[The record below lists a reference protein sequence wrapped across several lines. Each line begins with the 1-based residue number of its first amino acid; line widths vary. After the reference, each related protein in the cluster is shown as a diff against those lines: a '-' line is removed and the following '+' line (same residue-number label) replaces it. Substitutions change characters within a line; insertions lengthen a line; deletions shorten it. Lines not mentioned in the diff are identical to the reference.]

1 MRSILAASALLSMLS
16 FSAAAFA
23 TQPVTDESASTS
35 LRSVSTGVIPAHVV
49 STQEVD
55 LSPAAAETLPYNAEV
70 VLTLNVDAKGNA
82 QDIQIVKSPSHYL
95 DAPVAA
101 AVRQYRFSPA
111 TLDKQPIATPVTL
124 TVVVQR

>member
-1 MRSILAASALLSMLS
+1 MRSILAVSALLSTLS

-95 DAPVAA
+95 DAPVA
-101 AVRQYRFSPA
+101 
-111 TLDKQPIATPVTL
+111 
-124 TVVVQR
+124 